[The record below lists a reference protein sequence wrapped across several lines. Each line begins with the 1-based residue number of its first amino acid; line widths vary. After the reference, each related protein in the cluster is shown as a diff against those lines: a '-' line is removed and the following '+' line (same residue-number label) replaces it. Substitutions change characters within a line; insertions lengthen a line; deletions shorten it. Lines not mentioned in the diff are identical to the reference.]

1 MIDRLHILMVE
12 DNAGDADLIR
22 DLLPADGPDGVE
34 IKCVPRLTAAL
45 ECVRSDIFNIILLDL
60 GLPDSNGLDSVRAMR
75 HGAPALPIV
84 VLTGNQDEQIGLSA
98 IKEGAQ
104 DYLVKGQFRKNQL
117 MRALRYAVERKGAEK
132 SLLRMV
138 HEWQRTFDSMSEA
151 VWIID
156 KNNTV
161 LRSNKAAGLY
171 FRMPCA
177 EMAGKHCWEIVHGT
191 TQPIPECPILRAK
204 KSLQHERMELQIGE
218 DWFDITVDPILDMDG
233 QFDGA
238 VHITT
243 KITERKIAE
252 EEHEKLE
259 SQFRQSQKMESIGRL
274 AGGIAHDFNNMLSII
289 NGYSEL
295 ILGELPTS
303 DPNYFRIQEIGKA
316 GERSA
321 DLTRQL
327 LAFARKQVISTK
339 VLNIND
345 NVDGMLK
352 MLSRILGEDVELSWN
367 PGPSLWKV
375 KMDSSQIDQLL
386 ANLLVNARDAI
397 SGNGKVTIETG
408 RANVDKAFCKTHP
421 DSVPGKYILLSVSDN
436 GCGIDKEKLQHI
448 FEPFFTTKKI
458 GEGTG
463 LGLSTVFGIVKQN
476 KGFINVHSEPGKGT
490 TFKIYLPRHE
500 PEYAES
506 DEESE
511 PSKIFR
517 GTGTVLVVE
526 DEESLLL
533 IVKILI
539 ERLGYTVLSTSSPFE
554 AIKIA
559 EKYKEEIHLLMT
571 DVIMP
576 GISGSDLQKRIS
588 SLRPGIKCLF
598 MSGYAA
604 DIISHNG
611 ILDEGVHF
619 LQKPFTEE
627 DLSAKLREAICPPK
641 KS

>member
-1 MIDRLHILMVE
+1 
-12 DNAGDADLIR
+12 
-22 DLLPADGPDGVE
+22 
-34 IKCVPRLTAAL
+34 
-45 ECVRSDIFNIILLDL
+45 
-60 GLPDSNGLDSVRAMR
+60 
-75 HGAPALPIV
+75 
-84 VLTGNQDEQIGLSA
+84 
-98 IKEGAQ
+98 
-104 DYLVKGQFRKNQL
+104 

-191 TQPIPECPILRAK
+191 TQPIPECPILRAQ
-204 KSLQHERMELQIGE
+204 KSLQHEGLELQIGE
-218 DWFDITVDPILDMDG
+218 DWFDITVDPILDADG

-238 VHITT
+238 VHIVT

-252 EEHEKLE
+252 EEHDKLE
-259 SQFRQSQKMESIGRL
+259 SQLRQSQKMESIGQL

-295 ILGELPTS
+295 ILGELSTS
-303 DPNYFRIQEIGKA
+303 DPNYPRIREIGKA

-321 DLTRQL
+321 DLTHQL
-327 LAFARKQVISTK
+327 LAFARKQVISPI

-345 NVDGMLK
+345 NIDGMLK
-352 MLSRILGEDVELSWN
+352 MLRRILGEDVELLWS

-386 ANLLVNARDAI
+386 TNLLVNARDAI
-397 SGNGKVTIETG
+397 SGIGKVVIETG
-408 RANVDKAFCKTHP
+408 KADLDVAFCKTHP
-421 DSVPGKYILLSVSDN
+421 DFIPGRYVVLSVSDN
-436 GCGIDKEKLQHI
+436 GCGIDKKTLPHI

-476 KGFINVHSEPGKGT
+476 KGFINVYSEPEKGT

-500 PEYAES
+500 SEYVES
-506 DEESE
+506 DEKSE
-511 PSKIFR
+511 PAEIFR
-517 GTGTVLVVE
+517 GTGTVLLVE
-526 DEESLLL
+526 DERSLLL
-533 IVKILI
+533 MAKILI
-539 ERLGYTVLSTSSPFE
+539 ECLGYTVLCASSPFE

-559 EKYKEEIHLLMT
+559 EEYKGEIHLLMT

-576 GISGSDLQKRIS
+576 GISGSDLQKQIGT
-588 SLRPGIKCLF
+588 LRPGIKCLF
-598 MSGYAA
+598 MSGYTA

-611 ILDEGVHF
+611 ILDKGVHF